1 MSAQDQN
8 ADRLF
13 SLTSFVVRQDWQAA
27 DEQVQRDRRTVLL
40 VIVAAMLVSVGVTWV
55 TDQLLADA
63 AWRSLSYE
71 ASTLCLYVG
80 VLVWYA
86 LRRRLHA
93 VKLSL
98 GVYLALVA
106 LAAATDV
113 LTKLGLTSAQ
123 WDSPA
128 NRDNPR
134 LMWGA
139 LMFLP
144 LGLVGWLIHR
154 YPAEMRLVGLELSDL
169 GRKLALGL
177 IGGAALGGHFLFG
190 TAFTGALGLQ
200 MPPLPY
206 LTWQLAYELG
216 VAALGIELFF
226 QGVVLN
232 YLHYERRWGIWEAAI
247 LTSALQVIPILVK
260 ASWRA
265 APIITIGTL
274 FYVFMRGMISAG
286 LYQRTRSLLPPIISN
301 FIFNMLTVVRV

>member
-1 MSAQDQN
+1 MSAP
-8 ADRLF
+8 DRNTDHLF

-27 DEQVQRDRRTVLL
+27 DEQVQRDRRMILL
-40 VIVAAMLVSVGVTWV
+40 VIAAAMLISIGVTWI

-71 ASTLCLYVG
+71 ASSLCLYVG

-86 LRRRLHA
+86 LRRRAKA
-93 VKLSL
+93 VKIAL
-98 GVYLALVA
+98 GVYLAMVA
-106 LAAATDV
+106 LAAATDM
-113 LTKLGLTSAQ
+113 LTKLGMTSAQ
-123 WDSPA
+123 WDSLA
-128 NRDNPR
+128 NRGNPR

-144 LGLVGWLIHR
+144 LGLVGWLIRR
-154 YPAEMRLVGLELSDL
+154 YPAEMRLVGLELSNL
-169 GRKLALGL
+169 GPKLALGL

-190 TAFTGALGLQ
+190 TAFTGALGLRL
-200 MPPLPY
+200 PPLPY
-206 LTWQLAYELG
+206 FVWQLAYEMG

-247 LTSALQVIPILVK
+247 LTAALQVIPIMVK
-260 ASWRA
+260 ASWRVN
-265 APIITIGTL
+265 PITAVGTL

-286 LYQRTRSLLPPIISN
+286 LYQRTRNLLPPIISN
-301 FIFNMLTVVRV
+301 FIFNMLTVVRL